1 MAEIGDDRARFA
13 DARAL
18 KAYAGS
24 APVTRASGRSI
35 AITRRLVKNDRL
47 NAVGFLWA
55 FAAMPRPGPAKDHYD
70 RRRARGDRHAAALRH
85 LFNRMLG
92 QLYQCLHTGQTYDPI
107 KAFGDPTNHAEPV
120 AA

>member
-1 MAEIGDDRARFA
+1 M
-13 DARAL
+13 
-18 KAYAGS
+18 
-24 APVTRASGRSI
+24 TRASGRSI